1 MTNTVL
7 TETAVIRLTRQ
18 WTCVL
23 FDLDG
28 TIMDSAPGI
37 TERLAKTLAELGR
50 PVPSEQELMRWIGP
64 PILDSFREFA
74 GMDPTECQ
82 EALVVYRAH
91 AAVDG
96 PYDGSAV
103 YPGVA
108 GLISRLHKAGIPI
121 AVATSKPESQATM
134 ILDHFELSQYFT
146 VICGASED
154 ESRSAKADV
163 VAEAVRRL
171 RQEGIDLSQTVMV
184 GDRRYDVIGA
194 TAHDIPTIMVE
205 WGYGSPAEAEG
216 TMAVVHSA
224 DQLGRLLLG

>member
-1 MTNTVL
+1 MTNSVL
-7 TETAVIRLTRQ
+7 TETAVIRLTRR

-37 TERLAKTLAELGR
+37 TDRLAKTLVELGR
-50 PVPSEQELMRWIGP
+50 PVPSEQELMRWVGP
-64 PILDSFREFA
+64 PILDSFRDFA
-74 GMDPTECQ
+74 GMDPEQ
-82 EALVVYRAH
+82 AREALTVYRRFAQ
-91 AAVDG
+91 VDG

-103 YPGVA
+103 FPGVA
-108 GLISRLHKAGIPI
+108 GLIVRLHKAGIPI
-121 AVATSKPESQATM
+121 ALATSKPESQAVM
-134 ILDHFELSQYFT
+134 ILDHFDLSQYFT
-146 VICGASED
+146 VLCGASED
-154 ESRSAKADV
+154 ESRSAKSDI
-163 VAEAVRRL
+163 VAETLLRL
-171 RQEGIDLSQTVMV
+171 QGEGVDLSQVVLV
-184 GDRRYDVIGA
+184 GDRSYDVAGA